1 MADEPKLQVFKATGK
16 DGNIYEIHAPDFN
29 TALKQA
35 EEYATANNAEL
46 SFEAPADYK
55 EPAAPKQIPDWIQL
69 QRAQSEAQIP
79 DWMKLQRAQNEAA
92 MSENMSGGVFG
103 PGLGKLALQAPKLV
117 GGYLAANYADSDTP
131 AQNTGN
137 RFLRDVARTAP
148 AVATGGV
155 AGGAGNFLLGR
166 LFDKI
171 SGETHAQPPGA
182 GEVSSEVLGGLIPG
196 LNMVKGRGPQMLQ
209 KLAGLAE
216 KNPITASTAVGT
228 GAGALAAQG
237 RNSPTEEGAVTG
249 FLGGLGSGILGK
261 VGKRLL
267 QALPTIERSKVLEE
281 LRGLGINL
289 TTKDADTDTIQDIAG
304 KMKRPAAALELA
316 EKQQVDLPGEIKET
330 AAKINNARTLD
341 SMQARNKSNAAFKV
355 LANTAEE
362 ESLNTLR
369 LARARSMAAREVK
382 SLEEKLAESKAVGGA
397 RQAQELKLSK
407 AKENLFI
414 LDEGMRRNKTI
425 AKLNER
431 GPRQALISAEE
442 YEKTLRQGRLRSK
455 FELREAE
462 NMRVASNEVYDKV
475 AGEGFDFRNL
485 GPNEKSAIK
494 ILAVDNPGDITKRM
508 IADPSAAETASRG
521 IRSLFG
527 EKSPEFAAVKN
538 RFGHD
543 MIDFA
548 TDKSTARF
556 GSGPISGRK
565 LGRFLEKFS
574 PGTIDN
580 IYGPGAHQKLLIMS
594 EMLSTSEN
602 IRTPQMKLMLTPY
615 AISTA
620 AGALYGGSEHAVPY
634 GAVGLVVAGV
644 GHMLWKSVPALLDD
658 AVNKGTKLGKV
669 LDSYAKTK
677 TPGAGL
683 SRAIPK
689 VVRAASDELPPTQE
703 QTPSA
708 PR

>member
-1 MADEPKLQVFKATGK
+1 MADEPKLQIFKATGK

-55 EPAAPKQIPDWIQL
+55 EPAAPGQM
-69 QRAQSEAQIP
+69 P
-79 DWMKLQRAQNEAA
+79 DWMKAQMAQNQAA
-92 MSENMSGGVFG
+92 LGENMSGGPLAG
-103 PGLGKLALQAPKLV
+103 LGLGKLAVQAPKMV
-117 GGYLAANYADSDTP
+117 GGYLAANSLDSDTP

-155 AGGAGNFLLGR
+155 GGGAGNFLLGR

-171 SGETHAQPPGA
+171 SGETNAQPPGA
-182 GEVSSEVLGGLIPG
+182 GEVASEALGSLIPG
-196 LNMVKGRGPQMLQ
+196 LSMVKGRGSQMLQ

-216 KNPITASTAVGT
+216 KNPITASTVVGT

-237 RNSPTEEGAVTG
+237 RTSPTEEGAATG

-261 VGKRLL
+261 TGKRLL
-267 QALPTIERSKVLEE
+267 EALPTIERTKVLEK

-289 TTKDADTDTIQDIAG
+289 TTEDADTATIQDIAG

-316 EKQQVDLPGEIKET
+316 EKQQLDIAGEVKEA
-330 AAKINNARTLD
+330 AAKVNNARTLD
-341 SMQARNKSNAAFKV
+341 SMQAKNKSNAAFKV

-369 LARARSMAAREVK
+369 LARSRSAAAREVK
-382 SLEEKLAESKAVGGA
+382 ALEEKLAESKAVGGA

-431 GPRQALISAEE
+431 GPRQALVSAEE

-548 TDKSTARF
+548 TDKSSTQF
-556 GSGPISGRK
+556 GSGPISGRR

-574 PGTIDN
+574 PKTIDN
-580 IYGPGAHQKLLIMS
+580 IYGEGAHKQLLLLS
-594 EMLSTSEN
+594 EMVSRSEG
-602 IRTPQMKLMLTPY
+602 IRTPPQSRLMLTPY
-615 AISTA
+615 AVSTA
-620 AGALYGGSEHAVPY
+620 TGALMGGSEHGVPY
-634 GAVGLVVAGV
+634 GAIGLAVAGF
-644 GHMLWKSVPALLDD
+644 GHFLWKNVPALLDD
-658 AVNKGTKLGKV
+658 AVNKGSKLGKV

-689 VVRAASDELPPTQE
+689 AVRYASDQLPPTQE

-708 PR
+708 PQ

>member
-1 MADEPKLQVFKATGK
+1 MADEPKLQIFKATGK

-46 SFEAPADYK
+46 SFEAPPDFQD
-55 EPAAPKQIPDWIQL
+55 PAGLPIQMP
-69 QRAQSEAQIP
+69 E
-79 DWMKLQRAQNEAA
+79 WMKVQKAQNEAA
-92 MSENMSGGVFG
+92 LGENMSGG
-103 PGLGKLALQAPKLV
+103 PLAGLGLAKLAVQAPKMV
-117 GGYLAANYADSDTP
+117 GGYLAANSLDSNTP

-148 AVATGGV
+148 AVVTGGM

-166 LFDKI
+166 FFDKI
-171 SGETHAQPPGA
+171 SGETNAQPPGA
-182 GEVSSEVLGGLIPG
+182 GEVSSEALGSLIPG

-228 GAGALAAQG
+228 GAGALAAQD
-237 RNSPTEEGAVTG
+237 RTSPTEEGAATG
-249 FLGGLGSGILGK
+249 FLGGLVSGILGK
-261 VGKRLL
+261 TGKRLL
-267 QALPTIERSKVLEE
+267 EALPTIERTKVLEK

-289 TTKDADTDTIQDIAG
+289 TTEDADTATIQDIAG
-304 KMKRPAAALELA
+304 KMQRPAAALELA
-316 EKQQVDLPGEIKET
+316 EKQQRDIAGEIKEA
-330 AAKINNARTLD
+330 AAKVNNARTLD
-341 SMQARNKSNAAFKV
+341 SMQAKNKSNAAFKV
-355 LANTAEE
+355 LATTAEE

-369 LARARSMAAREVK
+369 LARSRSAAAREVK
-382 SLEEKLAESKAVGGA
+382 ALEEKLAESKAVGGA
-397 RQAQELKLSK
+397 RQAQELNLSK

-431 GPRQALISAEE
+431 GPRQALVSAEE

-543 MIDFA
+543 MINFA
-548 TDKSTARF
+548 TDTEAAHF
-556 GSGPISGRK
+556 GSGPISGHK
-565 LGRFLEKFS
+565 LGRFLKRFDS
-574 PGTIDN
+574 STIDN
-580 IYGPGAHQKLLIMS
+580 LYGEGAYRQLLLLTK
-594 EMLSTSEN
+594 MLSTSEN
-602 IRTPQMKLMLTPY
+602 IRTPQMKLVLTPY

-620 AGALYGGSEHAVPY
+620 AGALYGGSEHGLPY

-683 SRAIPK
+683 SRASPK
-689 VVRAASDELPPTQE
+689 VVRYTSAELPPKQE

>member
-1 MADEPKLQVFKATGK
+1 MADEPKLQIFKATGK

-29 TALKQA
+29 TALRQA

-55 EPAAPKQIPDWIQL
+55 DPAAPGQM
-69 QRAQSEAQIP
+69 P
-79 DWMKLQRAQNEAA
+79 DWMKAQTAQNEAA
-92 MSENMSGGVFG
+92 MGENMSGGPLAGLV
-103 PGLGKLALQAPKLV
+103 LGKLAVQAPKMV
-117 GGYLAANYADSDTP
+117 GGYLAANSMDSDTP

-148 AVATGGV
+148 AVATGGM

-171 SGETHAQPPGA
+171 SGETNAQSPGA
-182 GEVSSEVLGGLIPG
+182 GEVTSEALGNLIPG
-196 LNMVKGRGPQMLQ
+196 LSMVKGRGPQMLQ

-237 RNSPTEEGAVTG
+237 RTSPTEEGAATG
-249 FLGGLGSGILGK
+249 FLGGLGSGILGAT
-261 VGKRLL
+261 GKRLL
-267 QALPTIERSKVLEE
+267 EALPTIERTKVIAK
-281 LRGLGINL
+281 LRTLGINL
-289 TTKDADTDTIQDIAG
+289 DSKDADTEAIQDIAG
-304 KMKRPAAALELA
+304 KMKRPAAALRNA
-316 EKQQVDLPGEIKET
+316 ETEQLDIPGEIQET
-330 AAKINNARTLD
+330 AAKVNNARTLD
-341 SMQARNKSNAAFKV
+341 SMQAKNKSNAAFKV

-369 LARARSMAAREVK
+369 LARARSSAAKEVK
-382 SLEEKLAESKAVGGA
+382 ALEEKLAQSKAVGGA

-442 YEKTLRQGRLRSK
+442 YEKTLRQGRARSK

-462 NMRVASNEVYDKV
+462 NKRVATNEVYDKV
-475 AGEGFDFRNL
+475 ASEGFDFRNV

-494 ILAVDNPGDITKRM
+494 LLAVDNPGDITKRM
-508 IADPSAAETASRG
+508 IADPSAAETASKG
-521 IRSLFG
+521 MIRLFG
-527 EKSPEFAAVKN
+527 QKSPEFTAVKN

-574 PGTIDN
+574 PRTIDN
-580 IYGPGAHQKLLIMS
+580 IYGDGAHQQLLLLS
-594 EMLSTSEN
+594 EVLSTSEN

-620 AGALYGGSEHAVPY
+620 AGALAGGSEHGVPY
-634 GAVGLVVAGV
+634 GAVGLAVAGV

-669 LDSYAKTK
+669 LNSYAKTK

-708 PR
+708 PQ

>member
-46 SFEAPADYK
+46 SFEAPPDYK
-55 EPAAPKQIPDWIQL
+55 DPSAPAQM
-69 QRAQSEAQIP
+69 P
-79 DWMKLQRAQNEAA
+79 DWMAAQTKQNEAA
-92 MSENMSGGVFG
+92 LGENMSGG
-103 PGLGKLALQAPKLV
+103 PLAGLGFGKLALQAPKAV

-171 SGETHAQPPGA
+171 SGETNAQPPGA
-182 GEVSSEVLGGLIPG
+182 GEVASEVMGSVLPG
-196 LNMVKGRGPQMLQ
+196 LSMVQGRGPQMLQ

-216 KNPITASTAVGT
+216 KNPITASTIAGT

-237 RNSPTEEGAVTG
+237 RTTPTEEGAATG
-249 FLGGLGSGILGK
+249 FLGGFGSGLLGAT
-261 VGKRLL
+261 GKRLL
-267 QALPTIERSKVLEE
+267 EALPTSEREKVMAKLRE
-281 LRGLGINL
+281 LGVNL
-289 TTKDADTDTIQDIAG
+289 TSKDADTDTIQDIAS
-304 KMKRPAAALELA
+304 KMKRPAAAIANA
-316 EKQQVDLPGEIKET
+316 EKEQLDIPGEIQET
-330 AAKINNARTLD
+330 AAKVNNARTLD
-341 SMQARNKSNAAFKV
+341 SMQAKNKSNAAFKV
-355 LANTAEE
+355 LAITAEE

-369 LARARSMAAREVK
+369 LARARNNASREVK
-382 SLEEKLAESKAVGGA
+382 ALEEKLADSKAVGGA

-407 AKENLFI
+407 AKEKLFI

-442 YEKTLRQGRLRSK
+442 YERTLRQGRSRSK

-462 NMRVASNEVYDKV
+462 NKRVATNEVYDKV
-475 AGEGFDFRNL
+475 ASEGFDFRHV

-494 ILAVDNPGDITKRM
+494 LLAVDNPGDITKRM

-521 IRSLFG
+521 IRRLFG

-548 TDKSTARF
+548 TDKSSARF

-574 PGTIDN
+574 PATIDN
-580 IYGPGAHQKLLIMS
+580 IYGEGAHKKLMLMS

-620 AGALYGGSEHAVPY
+620 AGALAGGSEHGVPY
-634 GAVGLVVAGV
+634 GAVGLAVAGV

-658 AVNKGTKLGKV
+658 AVNKGTKFGKI

-689 VVRAASDELPPTQE
+689 VVRHAGDELPPTQE
-703 QTPSA
+703 QTPSV
-708 PR
+708 P